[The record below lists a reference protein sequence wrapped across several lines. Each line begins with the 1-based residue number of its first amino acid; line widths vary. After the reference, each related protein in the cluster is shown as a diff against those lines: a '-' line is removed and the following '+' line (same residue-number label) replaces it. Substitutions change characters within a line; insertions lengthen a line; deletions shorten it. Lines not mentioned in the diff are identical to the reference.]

1 VSVGSVTGD
10 RGFESCQRRVRN
22 EPCGWRGLIQEAVR
36 ANEVLFRTLATKR
49 ILQKTPWPILRMAF
63 YDLEENSCLAVFV
76 PVSPADNPV
85 WPMRCPGPPGQR

>member
-1 VSVGSVTGD
+1 MAPALLPPSSLSARDHPARDLAVSPLHPELS
-10 RGFESCQRRVRN
+10 
-22 EPCGWRGLIQEAVR
+22 QEAVR

-85 WPMRCPGPPGQR
+85 WPMRYA